1 MKKIGRQV
9 YFIPANG
16 NNTRN
21 GEGSFIRLRNGAI
34 MFGYTEFIDNNRE
47 DEAHA
52 VISAF
57 VSYDDGETW
66 GGKRTLFQKAENA
79 VNIMSLSF
87 LRLNNGDI
95 GAFYIEKNDDG
106 TDKLVFTRSA
116 DEGESW
122 STPINCANCVERPD
136 YFVLNND
143 RVIKLKS
150 GRILFATARHSVY
163 GDYTDFPPG
172 EVLFIY
178 SDDDGKTW
186 HKTSAELKC
195 PFENNPLGFQ
205 EPGLFQMDD
214 GTIWCYIRTGLGFQ
228 FQSFSSDNG
237 ETWTKPEPNTF
248 FSSPSSPMLV
258 KNCSNF
264 TVAVFNPVPEH
275 ILREDD
281 EEFWGRTPYTLA
293 VSYDNG
299 KTFLREDLF
308 FIEDDLNNGYC
319 YPAIIDGDNYF
330 LVAYYHSNNTDCCL
344 NSTKIIKINHDE
356 LTKST
361 HC

>member
-9 YFIPANG
+9 NFIPATG

-21 GEGSFIRLRNGAI
+21 GEGSFIRLKSGAI
-34 MFGYTEFIDNNRE
+34 LFGYTEFTDTHRE
-47 DEAHA
+47 DDAHA
-52 VISAF
+52 SIVAITST
-57 VSYDDGETW
+57 DEGETW
-66 GGKRTLFQKAENA
+66 SKKRTLFKKSEKS
-79 VNIMSLSF
+79 VNIMCLSF
-87 LRLNNGDI
+87 LRLNNDDI

-106 TDKLVFTRSA
+106 TDKLLFARSD

-122 STPINCANCVERPD
+122 SAPINCIDCVERPD

-143 RVIKLKS
+143 RVIRLKN
-150 GRILFATARHSVY
+150 GRILFAAARHSVY
-163 GDYTDFPPG
+163 GNYVDFPPG

-178 SDDDGKTW
+178 SDNDGIEWK
-186 HKTSAELKC
+186 KAAVELKC
-195 PFENNPLGFQ
+195 PFENDPLGFQ

-228 FQSFSSDNG
+228 FQSFSYDNG
-237 ETWTKPEPNTF
+237 VTWTKPEPNTF

-258 KNCSNF
+258 KKCGEN
-264 TVAVFNPVPEH
+264 TVAVFNPIPEH

-281 EEFWGRTPYTLA
+281 EEFWGRTPYTIA
-293 VSYDNG
+293 VSTDNG
-299 KTFLREDLF
+299 KTFLRENLF

-319 YPAIIDGDNYF
+319 YPAIIEGDNYL

-344 NSTKIIKINHDE
+344 NSTKIIKITYDE
-356 LTKST
+356 LTE
-361 HC
+361 